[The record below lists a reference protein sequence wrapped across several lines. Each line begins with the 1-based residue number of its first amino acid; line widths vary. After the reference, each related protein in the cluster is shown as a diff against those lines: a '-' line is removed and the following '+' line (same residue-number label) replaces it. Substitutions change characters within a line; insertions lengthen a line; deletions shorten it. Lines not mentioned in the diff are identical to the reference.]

1 MDPIQI
7 DRILNAYMK
16 SIYDVEVDFS
26 GGDGLFSYRLDIPVI
41 PSKFLKN
48 SENFSQRYYNFISL
62 PPLKREQVLSKAFTI
77 LGINRSILLRTH
89 DRLSLSGNMGE
100 YLEGYSDEVLSN
112 LNKFFG
118 GEIKFAF
125 KDVELVFTEDN
136 RTDQEIPKLW
146 LHFRQVSGPKSLNFL
161 NRYKDEW
168 EEYLST
174 KMKVDPQIQISL
186 SYF

>member
-1 MDPIQI
+1 MNPTQI
-7 DRILNAYMK
+7 DRILNSYMK
-16 SIYDVEVDFS
+16 SLYDVEVDFS
-26 GGDGLFSYRLDIPVI
+26 GSDGLFSYRLDIPVI

-48 SENFSQRYYNFISL
+48 SKNFSERYYNFISL
-62 PPLKREQVLSKAFTI
+62 PPLKREEVLSKAFTI
-77 LGINRSILLRTH
+77 LGINRSVLLRTH
-89 DRLSLSGNMGE
+89 DRLFLSGNMGE
-100 YLEGYSDEVLSN
+100 YLEGYSDEVLSY

-125 KDVELVFTEDN
+125 KDVELVFTEDDM
-136 RTDQEIPKLW
+136 TDQEIPKLW

>member
-1 MDPIQI
+1 MNPIQI
-7 DRILNAYMK
+7 DRILNSYMK
-16 SIYDVEVDFS
+16 SLYDTEVDFS

-48 SENFSQRYYNFISL
+48 SENFSERYYNFISL

-89 DRLSLSGNMGE
+89 DRLSLRGNMGE
-100 YLEGYSDEVLSN
+100 YLEEYSDEVLSN

-125 KDVELVFTEDN
+125 KDVELFFTEDD
-136 RTDQEIPKLW
+136 RTDLEIPKLW
-146 LHFRQVSGPKSLNFL
+146 LHFRQVSGPKSNK
-161 NRYKDEW
+161 YKDEF

>member
-1 MDPIQI
+1 
-7 DRILNAYMK
+7 
-16 SIYDVEVDFS
+16 
-26 GGDGLFSYRLDIPVI
+26 
-41 PSKFLKN
+41 
-48 SENFSQRYYNFISL
+48 
-62 PPLKREQVLSKAFTI
+62 
-77 LGINRSILLRTH
+77 
-89 DRLSLSGNMGE
+89 MGE
-100 YLEGYSDEVLSN
+100 YLEGYSDEVMSN

-125 KDVELVFTEDN
+125 KDVELVFTEDD
-136 RTDQEIPKLW
+136 RTNQEIPTLW
-146 LHFRQVSGPKSLNFL
+146 LHFRQVSGPKSINFL